1 MSAARKMT
9 KYETVIVTR
18 TDAGQEAQKR
28 LYEKI
33 QELVQKVEG
42 HHVRFEL
49 WGKRRLAFP
58 IKKCLKGIYLYHVF
72 LAGDQFIRDL
82 NRMLKLNPAV
92 LRYMT
97 IVLEKDIDPATFDFE
112 KERLFDSLP
121 TDSDDQ
127 GDRSRSTTGWDAEF
141 QNRGEA
147 KADSEDDDDEDDE
160 DEEGGENRKD
170 KDGDRDVDEEEE

>member
-1 MSAARKMT
+1 MSAVKLR
-9 KYETVIVTR
+9 KYETVIITR

-33 QELVQKVEG
+33 QELVQKAEG

-58 IKKCLKGIYLYHVF
+58 IKKALKGIYLYHVF
-72 LAGDQFIRDL
+72 LANETFVREL
-82 NRMLKLNPAV
+82 NRMLRLNINV

-97 IVLEKDIDPATFDFE
+97 IVLESDIDPATFEFD
-112 KERLFDSLP
+112 KERQFDSLP
-121 TDSDDQ
+121 SDTEDQ
-127 GDRSRSTTGWDAEF
+127 GDRSRSTTGWDTEF

-147 KADSEDDDDEDDE
+147 AASDDDDDD
-160 DEEGGENRKD
+160 DVDVGD
-170 KDGDRDVDEEEE
+170 DGDRRKKGDRDDDEEV

>member
-1 MSAARKMT
+1 MSAVKLR

-33 QELVQKVEG
+33 QELVQKAEG

-58 IKKCLKGIYLYHVF
+58 IKKALKGIYLYHVF
-72 LAGDQFIRDL
+72 LANDTFVREL
-82 NRMLKLNPAV
+82 NRMLRLNTNV

-97 IVLEKDIDPATFDFE
+97 IVLETDIDPATFEFD
-112 KERLFDSLP
+112 KERQFDSLP
-121 TDSDDQ
+121 TDSEDQ

-141 QNRGEA
+141 QNRGEGA
-147 KADSEDDDDEDDE
+147 ATDDDEDDE
-160 DEEGGENRKD
+160 DGEEGEDGERRK
-170 KDGDRDVDEEEE
+170 KGDDDEEV

>member
-1 MSAARKMT
+1 MSAGKLR

-42 HHVRFEL
+42 HHLRFEL

-58 IKKCLKGIYLYHVF
+58 IKKCLKGVYLYHVF
-72 LAGDQFIRDL
+72 LSGDTFIRDL
-82 NRMLKLNPAV
+82 NRMLKLNPIV

-97 IVLEKDIDPATFDFE
+97 IVLQNDIDLATFDFE

-127 GDRSRSTTGWDAEF
+127 GDRSRSTTGWDSEF
-141 QNRGEA
+141 QGRGEG
-147 KADSEDDDDEDDE
+147 KPDSEDDDDEDDE
-160 DEEGGENRKD
+160 DEEGGERRKG
-170 KDGDRDVDEEEE
+170 KGRDEDDEEE

>member
-1 MSAARKMT
+1 MSAGKLR

-33 QELVQKVEG
+33 QELVQKAEG

-58 IKKCLKGIYLYHVF
+58 IKKALKGIYLYHVF
-72 LAGDQFIRDL
+72 LANETFVREL
-82 NRMLKLNPAV
+82 NRMLRLNTNV

-97 IVLEKDIDPATFDFE
+97 IVLETDIDPATFEFD
-112 KERLFDSLP
+112 KERQFDSLP
-121 TDSDDQ
+121 SDSEDQ

-141 QNRGEA
+141 QNRGGEA
-147 KADSEDDDDEDDE
+147 ASGDDDEDDE
-160 DEEGGENRKD
+160 EGEEGEDGGRRKKGDDDEE
-170 KDGDRDVDEEEE
+170 V

>member
-1 MSAARKMT
+1 MSNGKLR

-33 QELVQKVEG
+33 EELVQKNGG

-58 IKKCLKGIYLYHVF
+58 IKKALKGIYLYHVF
-72 LAGDQFIRDL
+72 LAEESFVREM
-82 NRMLKLNPAV
+82 NRMLKLNNNV

-97 IVLEKDIDPATFDFE
+97 IVLENDVDPAAFDFE
-112 KERLFDSLP
+112 KERQFDNLP

-141 QNRGEA
+141 QNRGEG
-147 KADSEDDDDEDDE
+147 KDDEDEDEDEEDGERSEKKGDADDE
-160 DEEGGENRKD
+160 DEE
-170 KDGDRDVDEEEE
+170 EE